1 MFKAKK
7 LNKLVAAGIITQTQK
22 QQILEYDDNADSL
35 ALVSRAL
42 MLLGIFTVG
51 LGIISLIA
59 SNWQDIGRT
68 AKLATMLALLAGT
81 GGLAWHWQSQG
92 KRAAAEKMLLGE
104 FFLVGAGI
112 GLIIQVFQL
121 SGGKIYDPLA
131 VWCLVAAPLLFVTGQ
146 KLVSYFWVPL
156 FLVWGIIY
164 VCDNVVDFV
173 AGNVLK
179 QEALAVFYIVLAG
192 YILIGGFD
200 GYDGLMTLG
209 RAAAILVVLSLLFIR
224 FGRYALIRRNIKLG
238 GLIVAMLYI
247 NLGTEL
253 GLFETGI
260 GLIVSGVLLILL
272 LKYVPRAVSLVSEE
286 KKNA

>member
-81 GGLAWHWQSQG
+81 GGLVWHWQSQG

-173 AGNVLK
+173 WNFEVL
-179 QEALAVFYIVLAG
+179 
-192 YILIGGFD
+192 
-200 GYDGLMTLG
+200 
-209 RAAAILVVLSLLFIR
+209 
-224 FGRYALIRRNIKLG
+224 RRWI
-238 GLIVAMLYI
+238 
-247 NLGTEL
+247 
-253 GLFETGI
+253 
-260 GLIVSGVLLILL
+260 
-272 LKYVPRAVSLVSEE
+272 
-286 KKNA
+286 